1 MIRSEFV
8 IENNN
13 VLSFSVTGHAGL
25 APAPHDI
32 LCASV
37 SAMSQLV
44 INTLQEVFGAELDLS
59 IDEDEPRIAAT
70 LKSVSPENREAAE
83 GVLKGFYLQLKDMET
98 TYPTHLSVRTKK

>member
-44 INTLQEVFGAELDLS
+44 INTLEEVFGAELDLV
-59 IDEDEPRIAAT
+59 IDEEEPRIAAK
-70 LKSVSPENREAAE
+70 LVSVSQENREAVL
-83 GVLKGFYLQLKDMET
+83 GVMKGFYLQLADLEKM
-98 TYPTHLSVRTKK
+98 YPTHLSVRTKK

>member
-37 SAMSQLV
+37 SAMTQLV
-44 INTLQEVFGAELDLS
+44 INTLEEVFGAKLDVV
-59 IDEDEPRIAAT
+59 IDEKEPRIAAK
-70 LKSVSPENREAAE
+70 LVSVSEENRAAVW
-83 GVLKGFYLQLKDMET
+83 GVMKGFYLQLSDLEKM
-98 TYPTHLSVRTKK
+98 YPAHLSVRTKK